1 MPVQVTPVIGRRD
14 LKQFIYLPAE
24 LHRGHPKW
32 MPPIYMDEWKYY
44 DPKKNL
50 AFRYSD
56 ATLLLA
62 RKDGRLVG
70 RAMGII
76 NRRHNEMMKER
87 TARFACLESTDDRE
101 VVHALLA
108 HVEHWARERE
118 MTRIIGPFGFND
130 QDPEGFLVEGFERE
144 PTIVTYY
151 NFPYL
156 IRLLEAEG
164 YGKEVDYFVYRIPV
178 GEKVPEVYV
187 RIAER
192 VAARGHFRSLEF
204 TRKSQLKPYIRPIL
218 ALMNETFV
226 GIYGYSPLDHEEME
240 GLARQYLP
248 LLDPRFVK
256 AVTKDDQVVAFL
268 IAIPNLYEGIVKAK
282 GHILPFGF
290 IHILR
295 AMKRARQLDLLLGG
309 IKEEY
314 RGRGLDTLLGATM
327 FKSAI
332 AGGFEVMDSHHE
344 LETNTRI
351 RREMEH
357 QGGVIYKRYR
367 IFQKSLSPHP
377 LTRP

>member
-1 MPVQVTPVIGRRD
+1 MPVQVSTVVSRRD
-14 LKQFIYLPAE
+14 LKRFIYLPAV
-24 LHRGHPKW
+24 LHRYHPKW
-32 MPPIYMDEWKYY
+32 MPPLYMDEWKYY
-44 DPKKNL
+44 DPRKNR
-50 AFRYSD
+50 AFSYCD
-56 ATLLLA
+56 ATLVLA
-62 RKDGRLVG
+62 WQDGRLVG

-101 VVHALLA
+101 VCHALLA
-108 HVEHWARERE
+108 HVESWARERG
-118 MTRIIGPFGFND
+118 MTRIVGPFGFND
-130 QDPEGFLVEGFERE
+130 QDPEGFLVEGFEHE

-164 YGKEVDYFVYRIPV
+164 YGKEVDYVVYRIPIPA
-178 GEKVPEVYV
+178 KVPEVYERV
-187 RIAER
+187 AER
-192 VAARGHFRSLEF
+192 VATRGHFRALEF
-204 TRKSQLKPYIRPIL
+204 TRKNQLKPYIRPIL

-226 GIYGYSPLDHEEME
+226 GIYGYSPLDAAEME
-240 GLARQYLP
+240 GLAKQYLP

-256 AVTKDDQVVAFL
+256 AVAKDDEVVGFV

-282 GHILPFGF
+282 GHIFPFGF

-295 AMKRARQLDLLLGG
+295 SMKRATQLDLLLGG
-309 IKEEY
+309 IKEAY
-314 RGRGLDTLLGATM
+314 RGRGVDTLLGATM

-344 LETNTRI
+344 LETNVKI
-351 RREMEH
+351 RAEMEH

-367 IFQKSLSPHP
+367 IYQKP
-377 LTRP
+377 L

>member
-1 MPVQVTPVIGRRD
+1 MPVQVTPVASRRD
-14 LKQFIYLPAE
+14 LKQFIYLPE
-24 LHRGHPKW
+24 QLHRNHPKW

-56 ATLLLA
+56 ATLVLA
-62 RKDGRLVG
+62 WKDGRLVG
-70 RAMGII
+70 RVMGII

-101 VVHALLA
+101 VTHALLA
-108 HVEHWARERE
+108 HVEDWARARG
-118 MTRIIGPFGFND
+118 MTKIIGPFGFND
-130 QDPEGFLVEGFERE
+130 QDPEAFLIEGFEHE

-156 IRLLEAEG
+156 IPLLEAEG

-178 GEKVPEVYV
+178 GKAVPEVYV
-187 RIAER
+187 RIADR
-192 VAARGHFRSLEF
+192 VATRGHFRSLEF
-204 TRKSQLKPYIRPIL
+204 TKKSQLKPYIRPIL

-240 GLARQYLP
+240 GLAKQYLP

-268 IAIPNLYEGIVKAK
+268 IAIPNLFEGIVKAK
-282 GHILPFGF
+282 GHIFPFGF

-295 AMKRARQLDLLLGG
+295 AMKRTRQLDLLLGG

-314 RGRGLDTLLGATM
+314 RGRGVDTLLGATM

-367 IFQKSLSPHP
+367 IFQKP
-377 LTRP
+377 L